1 MFGEIAAAH
10 KLAPRLLYGESV
22 LSGTFTISATVGTFA
37 DTGLSVSLPGAG
49 VYFIGYNVRGLV
61 ALNAATNGFIT
72 AKLYRSDTASY
83 VANSERF
90 VIIEDTATDTAL
102 ENRNHQLESAYS
114 TVVAVN
120 SACQIN
126 LYVKR
131 DGGATAGQFANV
143 NLQSDA
149 NGYTTLFYI
158 KIA

>member
-1 MFGEIAAAH
+1 MFGEIAAGH

-22 LSGTFTISATVGTFA
+22 LSGTYNITADVGTFA

-61 ALNAATNGFIT
+61 ELNAQTNGFIT
-72 AKLYRSDTASY
+72 VKLYRSDTGGY

-90 VIIEDTATDTAL
+90 VIIEDTATDASL
-102 ENRNHQLESAYS
+102 ENRNHQLQSAYS

-120 SACQIN
+120 SACTIH

-131 DGGATAGQFANV
+131 DGNATSGQFASV
-143 NLQSDA
+143 HIESDA

-158 KIA
+158 KIG